1 MSTQRTIVS
10 IRLFFFLTCLVGS
23 WLVCF
28 SIPEWD
34 SYQGLALFM
43 GASLGGLVI
52 LVDIF
57 LKGFSLRGLTALS
70 FGLGMG
76 LLVAFLIDMSP
87 LFENGDEAFLF
98 LIRLALYLICMYLG
112 TVVALR
118 GKDEF
123 NFVIPYVRF
132 APQEVE
138 ATSVLL
144 DTSALIDGRIVKLV
158 ESRFI
163 CGTIVIPQFVL
174 NELHQVADS
183 SDGVR
188 KEKGRRGLDY
198 LNRLRSIPW
207 ADIKIHDSDVE
218 KAEAVDS
225 KLLFLAKSMQAKLL
239 TLDYNLA
246 RLAEFQGVVWLNLN
260 DLHHALAPEVRVGD
274 EIPVELVKPG
284 KDANQAVGY
293 LPDGSMMV
301 VNEGKE
307 HIGKKILAEVISI
320 LPSAGGKMVFA
331 KVLRAYTNE

>member
-1 MSTQRTIVS
+1 MSTNRTIFSVR
-10 IRLFFFLTCLVGS
+10 IFFFITCIIGS

-34 SYQGLALFM
+34 RYQGLALFM

-57 LKGFSLRGLTALS
+57 LKGFSLRGLTAIS
-70 FGLGMG
+70 FGMGMG
-76 LLVAFLIDMSP
+76 LLIAYLLDTSP
-87 LFENGDEAFLF
+87 LFENGDEAYLF
-98 LIRLALYLICMYLG
+98 LVRLALYLICMYLG

-123 NFVIPYVRF
+123 NLVIPYVRF

-138 ATSVLL
+138 STSILL

-163 CGTIVIPQFVL
+163 CGSVVIPQFVL
-174 NELHQVADS
+174 NELQGVADS
-183 SDGVR
+183 SDSTR
-188 KEKGRRGLDY
+188 KEKGRRGLDH
-198 LNRLRSIPW
+198 LNKLRRIPW
-207 ADIKIHDSDVE
+207 AEIKIHDSEVDKE
-218 KAEAVDS
+218 EAVDS

-246 RLAEFQGVVWLNLN
+246 RLAEFQGIVWLNLN
-260 DLHHALAPEVRVGD
+260 DLHNALAPEVRVGD

-284 KDANQAVGY
+284 KDAQQAVGY
-293 LPDGSMMV
+293 MSDGSMMV
-301 VNEGKE
+301 VNDGKDY
-307 HIGKKILAEVISI
+307 IGSKILAEVISI
-320 LPSAGGKMVFA
+320 LPSSGGKMVFA
-331 KVLRAYTNE
+331 KVLRSIEEE